1 MMKTIQKNVTVNSS
15 IERIFTIIKVLLA
28 VSPFMALGY
37 LTAKGTAGANLQT
50 ILSQNPHY
58 IVMFLVAMVN
68 PFIAYLLGFLQ
79 QHLNKADYGYAVVNM
94 ALMIVAEVMLQ
105 NFLYVAAL
113 DFLLYK
119 TVKNISDSGERLCRK
134 KPKKSFSE
142 RCFRKYRSSNFC
154 WNLYVCD
161 VTIKIIVI

>member
-58 IVMFLVAMVN
+58 TVMFFKVTYKIYV
-68 PFIAYLLGFLQ
+68 FII
-79 QHLNKADYGYAVVNM
+79 H
-94 ALMIVAEVMLQ
+94 E
-105 NFLYVAAL
+105 
-113 DFLLYK
+113 YK
-119 TVKNISDSGERLCRK
+119 LST
-134 KPKKSFSE
+134 F
-142 RCFRKYRSSNFC
+142 FF
-154 WNLYVCD
+154 
-161 VTIKIIVI
+161 

>member
-58 IVMFLVAMVN
+58 TVMFLVAMVN

-79 QHLNKADYGYAVVNM
+79 QHLN
-94 ALMIVAEVMLQ
+94 LSLIH
-105 NFLYVAAL
+105 
-113 DFLLYK
+113 
-119 TVKNISDSGERLCRK
+119 I
-134 KPKKSFSE
+134 
-142 RCFRKYRSSNFC
+142 
-154 WNLYVCD
+154 
-161 VTIKIIVI
+161 

>member
-58 IVMFLVAMVN
+58 TVMFLVAMVN

-94 ALMIVAEVMLQ
+94 ALMIVAEV
-105 NFLYVAAL
+105 AAL
-113 DFLLYK
+113 AFLLYK
-119 TVKNISDSGERLCRK
+119 TVKTYQIPVKDSVEKSLKNHFLRDISGS
-134 KPKKSFSE
+134 
-142 RCFRKYRSSNFC
+142 
-154 WNLYVCD
+154 
-161 VTIKIIVI
+161 IVVLIFAGICMFAMLQLK

>member
-58 IVMFLVAMVN
+58 TVMFLVAMVN

-113 DFLLYK
+113 AFLLYK
-119 TVKNISDSGERLCRK
+119 TVKTYQIPVKDSVEKSLKNHFLRDISGSL
-134 KPKKSFSE
+134 S
-142 RCFRKYRSSNFC
+142 
-154 WNLYVCD
+154 L
-161 VTIKIIVI
+161 IHI

>member
-1 MMKTIQKNVTVNSS
+1 
-15 IERIFTIIKVLLA
+15 
-28 VSPFMALGY
+28 
-37 LTAKGTAGANLQT
+37 
-50 ILSQNPHY
+50 
-58 IVMFLVAMVN
+58 MVN

-113 DFLLYK
+113 AFLLYK
-119 TVKNISDSGERLCRK
+119 TVKTYQIPVKDSVEKSL
-134 KPKKSFSE
+134 KKSFSE
-142 RCFRKYRSSNFC
+142 RYFRKYRSSNFC

-161 VTIKIIVI
+161 AAIKIIVI

>member
-58 IVMFLVAMVN
+58 TVMFLVAMVN

-79 QHLNKADYGYAVVNM
+79 QHLNKADYGYGIDDRCRSNAS
-94 ALMIVAEVMLQ
+94 E
-105 NFLYVAAL
+105 
-113 DFLLYK
+113 LLICSR
-119 TVKNISDSGERLCRK
+119 ISFPS
-134 KPKKSFSE
+134 
-142 RCFRKYRSSNFC
+142 
-154 WNLYVCD
+154 
-161 VTIKIIVI
+161 I

>member
-1 MMKTIQKNVTVNSS
+1 MMKTIQKNVAVNSS
-15 IERIFTIIKVLLA
+15 IERIFTILKVLLA

-58 IVMFLVAMVN
+58 TVMFLVAMVN

-113 DFLLYK
+113 AFLLYK
-119 TVKNISDSGERLCRK
+119 TVKTYQIPVKDSVEKSLKNHFLRDISGS
-134 KPKKSFSE
+134 
-142 RCFRKYRSSNFC
+142 
-154 WNLYVCD
+154 
-161 VTIKIIVI
+161 IVVLIFAGICMFAMLQLK

>member
-58 IVMFLVAMVN
+58 TVMFLVAMVN
-68 PFIAYLLGFLQ
+68 PVSYT
-79 QHLNKADYGYAVVNM
+79 HLRAH
-94 ALMIVAEVMLQ
+94 E
-105 NFLYVAAL
+105 
-113 DFLLYK
+113 
-119 TVKNISDSGERLCRK
+119 T
-134 KPKKSFSE
+134 
-142 RCFRKYRSSNFC
+142 
-154 WNLYVCD
+154 
-161 VTIKIIVI
+161 

>member
-58 IVMFLVAMVN
+58 
-68 PFIAYLLGFLQ
+68 
-79 QHLNKADYGYAVVNM
+79 
-94 ALMIVAEVMLQ
+94 
-105 NFLYVAAL
+105 
-113 DFLLYK
+113 
-119 TVKNISDSGERLCRK
+119 
-134 KPKKSFSE
+134 
-142 RCFRKYRSSNFC
+142 
-154 WNLYVCD
+154 
-161 VTIKIIVI
+161 

>member
-15 IERIFTIIKVLLA
+15 IERIFTIIRVLLA

-58 IVMFLVAMVN
+58 TVMFLVAMVN

-94 ALMIVAEVMLQ
+94 ALMIVAEV
-105 NFLYVAAL
+105 VALA
-113 DFLLYK
+113 FLLYK
-119 TVKNISDSGERLCRK
+119 TVKTYQIPVKDSVEKSLKNHFLRDISGS
-134 KPKKSFSE
+134 
-142 RCFRKYRSSNFC
+142 
-154 WNLYVCD
+154 
-161 VTIKIIVI
+161 IVVLIFAGICMFAMLQLK

>member
-1 MMKTIQKNVTVNSS
+1 MMKTIQKNVVMDSS

-37 LTAKGTAGANLQT
+37 LTAKGGTAGGTIQT

-58 IVMFLVAMVN
+58 TVMFLVAMVN

-79 QHLNKADYGYAVVNM
+79 EHLNKSDYGYAVVNM
-94 ALMIVAEVMLQ
+94 ALMIVAEAMLQ

-113 DFLLYK
+113 VFLLYK
-119 TVKNISDSGERLCRK
+119 IIKTYQIPVKDSVENSLKNHFLRDISGS
-134 KPKKSFSE
+134 
-142 RCFRKYRSSNFC
+142 
-154 WNLYVCD
+154 
-161 VTIKIIVI
+161 IVVLIFAGICMFAMLQLR

>member
-58 IVMFLVAMVN
+58 TVMFLVAMVN

-113 DFLLYK
+113 AFLLYNQLPLLFAASTAQQNQRK
-119 TVKNISDSGERLCRK
+119 RKNHFLRDISGS
-134 KPKKSFSE
+134 
-142 RCFRKYRSSNFC
+142 
-154 WNLYVCD
+154 
-161 VTIKIIVI
+161 IVVLIFAGICMFAMLQLK